1 MDPDTQWALSH
12 KYTQGARLL
21 ALPSGR
27 WAVFDMG
34 FALRGIYNS
43 FPETLDCVTEC
54 NKIIHRAE
62 PQRAKPKLTLEELG
76 L

>member
-1 MDPDTQWALSH
+1 MDADTQWALSH

-27 WAVFDMG
+27 WAVFDLE
-34 FALRGIYNS
+34 FALRGIFNS